1 MAEKKTGDSTIS
13 FERLTRTD
21 HRKDDQFRPFKCEQ
35 GVLKQ
40 ADGSARFMHGHT
52 SVMTAVFGPMAC
64 SRTAQER
71 IDGAFVEVIFNAAV
85 DDDSQK
91 NKEYSEI
98 LRRTFEPI
106 LLRSLH
112 PRTLLRIVVQ
122 VIKDDGS
129 VLAVATN
136 SVCMAL
142 LDAGFPM
149 KTFAVGVSCLVSRSV
164 VTLDPTLGEE
174 QAGDV
179 SHCGVELC
187 PLRCFAGYP
196 VVYHARLLVV
206 VVAFAGVK
214 NVLCVQR

>member
-1 MAEKKTGDSTIS
+1 
-13 FERLTRTD
+13 
-21 HRKDDQFRPFKCEQ
+21 
-35 GVLKQ
+35 
-40 ADGSARFMHGHT
+40 MHGHT

-174 QAGDV
+174 QAGDA
-179 SHCGVELC
+179 S
-187 PLRCFAGYP
+187 RMYFAFNGNGGD
-196 VVYHARLLVV
+196 LLASVANGILDDDEQFV
-206 VVAFAGVK
+206 DTLSTAGQAAGVVAAFMRISTEAK
-214 NVLCVQR
+214 YPIDP